1 MNAMEQPMKKK
12 RGRKPTKN
20 KRPEDMPTRPLSAY
34 NYFFREQRVLWLDTK
49 PDVLDKTKE
58 FAPEPDGR
66 KVKSR
71 LFETMAKEIARRWKE
86 IPPSIRQ
93 RYVSMA
99 EQDMK
104 RYRSE
109 LEQYQNKIAIAVAES
124 GVGGGDDIEEDDGD
138 ISE

>member
-1 MNAMEQPMKKK
+1 MNTETTKKK

-34 NYFFREQRVLWLDTK
+34 NYFFREQRVVWLESK
-49 PDVLDKTKE
+49 PDVLDKTKSYQ
-58 FAPEPDGR
+58 PEPDGR

-93 RYVSMA
+93 RYVELA
-99 EQDMK
+99 EADMK
-104 RYRSE
+104 RYRAE
-109 LEQYQNKIAIAVAES
+109 LEEYQNKIAIDVAAA
-124 GVGGGDDIEEDDGD
+124 GGAGDDDD
-138 ISE
+138 E